1 MKIVWG
7 VTLHPQSL
15 FTVKSFINFQLCY
28 PYKIKFANTKIM
40 KICMLTKIRVMN
52 LNMGPEI
59 SYEAS

>member
-40 KICMLTKIRVMN
+40 KICMLTQIRVLN

-59 SYEAS
+59 SDEAS